1 MWSIRVKT
9 VHFARSRKVRPLVEV
24 SHVVAEWAFTQGL
37 KKLRETSENSNQSEI
52 ARRIGKSRATIGHYE
67 MGRYLPSHD
76 SLDIMLDAYG
86 HGDRATYYRQLRDR
100 VEMHSPDWWEDE
112 FPEHFP
118 PRSMALLAGFE
129 YSATD
134 LRIFESQHVPEL
146 LQTPAYA
153 EALLRAG
160 LTDHRADQLTLHLRM
175 LRGRQAV
182 LNRADAPRL
191 ACVLGESALRS
202 PVGGSLVLGEQLG
215 ALASLANRENIE
227 IRVLPDSNGRPAGA
241 TGGFTGLLLPPE
253 VIQDF
258 SEVVY
263 VSTPVDRIHYESPE
277 ALTVFRALWEQ
288 VWRSALSPEESAEI
302 LADLARQL
310 TKDAS

>member
-1 MWSIRVKT
+1 MHIT
-9 VHFARSRKVRPLVEV
+9 RSRKVRPLVEV

-37 KKLRETSENSNQSEI
+37 KKLRETSQNSNQSEI
-52 ARRIGKSRATIGHYE
+52 AKKIGKSRATIGHYE

-118 PRSMALLAGFE
+118 PRSLALLAGFE
-129 YSATD
+129 YSATEM
-134 LRIFESQHVPEL
+134 RIYEPQHIPEL

-160 LTDHRADQLTLHLRM
+160 LVGREADQLTLHLRM
-175 LRGRQAV
+175 LRGRQAA
-182 LNRADAPRL
+182 LNRDDPPRL
-191 ACVLGESALRS
+191 TCVLGESALRS
-202 PVGGSLVLGEQLG
+202 PVGGPLVLGEQLST
-215 ALASLANRENIE
+215 LATLARRDAVDIH
-227 IRVLPDSNGRPAGA
+227 ILPDNAGRPAGA
-241 TGGFTGLLLPPE
+241 SGAFTELSLPSE

-258 SEVVY
+258 PGVVY
-263 VSTPVDRIHYESPE
+263 VTTPVDRIHYESPDS
-277 ALTVFRALWEQ
+277 LTVFRSLWERVREQ
-288 VWRSALSPEESAEI
+288 AMSAEESLE
-302 LADLARQL
+302 LLTDLARRL
-310 TKDAS
+310 THHAS